1 MSLFK
6 RRLIY
11 LTFMLL
17 FVLIAPMLILYANG
31 YRFDWNQKTLYKTG
45 LLVIEYLPKD
55 ATLMIDDTAMATKS
69 PARIGGLTPRN
80 YTIRIEKEG
89 YFSWEKR
96 LWIPEYTTTFVRHV
110 NLFKQSLPVHTD
122 AMLTQ
127 FAPHPVHAL
136 VAVARVAPDG
146 IHVERMT
153 PRGTTT
159 IPNLPIFTEVTTL
172 SWSHQGQWLLVI
184 GKSGGQTI
192 TRIVPLDEQAP
203 IVPLESFVTM
213 PLTRL
218 TWDATNDDTL
228 AGYTKIGKG
237 VFLVTM
243 NVDDKKVEQ
252 SIVPEQSYDLPFIL
266 DKDRVII
273 LTPDHNGET
282 TAIFRARIPSDKTI
296 EQRVTIPS
304 APNDLRVTA
313 EQEHLLTLL
322 DTRTKRAYL
331 IEREPRT
338 TPPVIETFSNVLGTA
353 WSPNG
358 RRLAYWND
366 QEIFLWD
373 LERNTKERIARVED
387 LIESVF
393 WHPSNEYIFTKTKKT
408 VDILEI
414 DGRDHRNLVS
424 LAKMQIAGTAA
435 VDTKG
440 QWLAIW
446 DLFSA
451 TTGVDWYEIK

>member
-11 LTFMLL
+11 LTFIFL
-17 FVLIAPMLILYANG
+17 FVLIAPILILYANG

-45 LLVIEYLPKD
+45 LLVLEYLPKD
-55 ATLMIDDTAMATKS
+55 ATLMIDGAAKATKS
-69 PARIGGLTPRN
+69 PARIGGLAPRN
-80 YTIRIEKEG
+80 YALRIEKEG

-110 NLFKQSLPVHTD
+110 NLFKQSLPIHMD

-127 FAPHPVHAL
+127 FAPHPEQAL
-136 VAVARVAPDG
+136 VAVAHVAADG
-146 IHVERMT
+146 THVERVT

-159 IPNLPIFTEVTTL
+159 IPGLPIFTEVSTL
-172 SWSHQGQWLLVI
+172 TWSRHGQWLLVI

-192 TRIVPLDEQAP
+192 TRIVPLEEGSKIIA
-203 IVPLESFVTM
+203 LESLVSM
-213 PLTRL
+213 PITQL
-218 TWDATNDDTL
+218 TWDATDDNL
-228 AGYTKIGKG
+228 IAGYGKIGRG
-237 VFLVTM
+237 VLLVTI
-243 NVDDKKVEQ
+243 NVDEKEVEQ
-252 SIVPEQSYDLPFIL
+252 SIVPEQSYDLAFIL
-266 DKDRVII
+266 DEERVII
-273 LTPDHNGET
+273 LTPNQNGET

-304 APNDLRVTA
+304 APSDLRVTA
-313 EQEHLLTLL
+313 EQEHLITLL
-322 DTRTKRAYL
+322 DIRTKRAYL

-338 TPPVIETFSNVLGTA
+338 TPPVIETFSNVLGTT

-358 RRLAYWND
+358 RRLVYWND
-366 QEIFLWD
+366 QEVFLWD
-373 LERNTKERIARVED
+373 LERNTKERIARVEEP
-387 LIESVF
+387 IESVF
-393 WHPSNEYIFTKTKKT
+393 WHPSNEYIFMKTKKT

-414 DGRDHRNLVS
+414 DGRDHRNLVE
-424 LAKMQIAGTAA
+424 LVKMQIAGAA
-435 VDTKG
+435 VIDAKG
-440 QWLAIW
+440 QWLAVW